1 MSTHQKAEWDRKMRI
16 STPIFGFLAWV
27 ALAAAGAPAWA
38 QDALDGRYFG
48 IKEGEGAR
56 IEIAPDSDGFRGKF
70 FDAAGRSQSFE
81 ADRNGVLAEAVLD
94 MGGETVLMRVDPKPY
109 GADVALIPV
118 DARGELIFASARF
131 LTFLREGLSLPEPP
145 PDYVGPPIDAR
156 NRIAA
161 NSFLASY
168 EFWPP
173 EGVRDGYLSL
183 PPRFR
188 TLMSLFP
195 AVQLDVIF
203 KLCLADNGGPAL
215 SQALR
220 GQGVA
225 CAEVVEGM
233 AAMQRNGSF
242 NGFKQEVAAENKTLR
257 LAVRCADG
265 YVVSKAE
272 CDQASA
278 SVSKQAVSLQTAAT
292 VMSRYR

>member
-1 MSTHQKAEWDRKMRI
+1 MRI
-16 STPIFGFLAWV
+16 STLIVGVV
-27 ALAAAGAPAWA
+27 ALVSLGLAAVPAWA
-38 QDALDGRYFG
+38 QDVLDGRYFG

-56 IEIAPDSDGFRGKF
+56 IDIAPDSGGFRGTF

-109 GADVALIPV
+109 GAEVALIPV
-118 DARGELIFASARF
+118 NEQGDLVFASARM
-131 LTFLREGLSLPEPP
+131 LTFLREGLELPEPP
-145 PDYVGPPIDAR
+145 PDYVGPPEDAR

-203 KLCLADNGGPAL
+203 KLCLAENGGPAL

-233 AAMQRNGSF
+233 AVMQRNGSF
-242 NGFKQEVAAENKTLR
+242 NGFKQEVASERDTLR

-265 YVVSKAE
+265 YVVSKTE
-272 CDQASA
+272 CDRVSA